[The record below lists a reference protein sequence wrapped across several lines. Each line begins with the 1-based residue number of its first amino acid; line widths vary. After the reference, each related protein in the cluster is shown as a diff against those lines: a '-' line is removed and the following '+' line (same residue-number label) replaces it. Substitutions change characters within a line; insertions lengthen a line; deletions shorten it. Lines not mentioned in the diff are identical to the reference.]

1 MDVPLA
7 EHLLLLIYGHHSLS
21 IEIILTRDAQQN
33 TKRKSPNVH
42 VYVMQCGMFAKDTL
56 LAKNFGLFQF
66 RTKIVSEIFKRPKF
80 LQYSTKL

>member
-33 TKRKSPNVH
+33 TKRKSPN